1 MYTTYDIFDDILGLR
16 SNIEKYFN
24 DLAPK
29 ALVIEYPYINL
40 YDRDDTITLRA
51 LIPGIK
57 ADELDIQ
64 LVDTTLLIEG
74 ERKSDYVDKPYVR
87 RERDFGKF
95 KKSITLPYR
104 VDRDSITAT
113 MKDGVLTVT
122 LRKSPEA
129 MPKKI
134 QIQ

>member
-16 SNIEKYFN
+16 SNIEKYFS

-29 ALVIEYPYINL
+29 TRVIEYPYINL
-40 YDRDDTITLRA
+40 YDRDNTITIRA

-57 ADELDIQ
+57 AEELDIQ
-64 LVDTTLLIEG
+64 LVDTTLVLEG
-74 ERKSDYVDKPYVR
+74 DRKSDYVDTPYIR

-95 KKSITLPYR
+95 KKSVTLPYR

-113 MKDGVLTVT
+113 MKDGVLSVS
-122 LRKSPEA
+122 LKKSPEV